1 MSGWT
6 ILTTNVSSSKL
17 IWVRWRQPRKKEE
30 ITYGAGYR
38 FAFLSAVSIFL
49 LHSSSFVRTECVR
62 TETAARTPVS
72 LNHPTRTNFLSPC
85 CFPSFLFPF
94 FLFLFSFFLFPSFA
108 QAQRHGD
115 RIRQNCHFNA
125 FQVIA
130 PVTVWRTRLSFKRK
144 TVTRVIASAYC
155 AFHPLAPHRKLIA
168 LKSTPR
174 LAAFPSPLTVVSSM
188 FDRYGPYASL
198 FAYSVIHIISFFLFL
213 FHCFVQPQ
221 KLHGKQSRI
230 ARLSLVI
237 FRSRHT
243 HTSHR

>member
-1 MSGWT
+1 MALAIALRSSRPFQFFFSTRHRSYVRSVYARRRLRVHPCLLT
-6 ILTTNVSSSKL
+6 IQHGRTFFHLV
-17 IWVRWRQPRKKEE
+17 V
-30 ITYGAGYR
+30 
-38 FAFLSAVSIFL
+38 FFL
-49 LHSSSFVRTECVR
+49 LFFVFSF
-62 TETAARTPVS
+62 
-72 LNHPTRTNFLSPC
+72 
-85 CFPSFLFPF
+85 SFF
-94 FLFLFSFFLFPSFA
+94 FFLFPSFP

-130 PVTVWRTRLSFKRK
+130 PVTVRRIRLSFKRK
-144 TVTRVIASAYC
+144 NVTRVIAFAYC

-168 LKSTPR
+168 LHKSTPR

-198 FAYSVIHIISFFLFL
+198 FAYSAIHIISFFHFL
-213 FHCFVQPQ
+213 SHCFVQPQ

-237 FRSRHT
+237 FRSRRT